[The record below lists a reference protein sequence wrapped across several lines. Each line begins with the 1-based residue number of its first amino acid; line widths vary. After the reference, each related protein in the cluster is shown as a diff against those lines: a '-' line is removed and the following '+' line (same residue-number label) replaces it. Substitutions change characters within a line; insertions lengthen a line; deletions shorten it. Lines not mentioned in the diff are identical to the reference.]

1 MNFDITFG
9 YPVWLIIICLLLGGG
24 YTAILY
30 YKDRAGFGKM
40 TSLALGI
47 LRFLVVFFLAV
58 LLLAPM
64 IERLVNIKEDP
75 MILFVQDNTGSL
87 AFIPDSTYY
96 VNDYPAEVGTFRE
109 ELGRD
114 YDIRTY
120 TFGESF
126 SRDDTFSFD
135 EKFTDMSAIFDG
147 LQTLYSNRNVGAV
160 IIASDG
166 IYNRGI
172 NPVYAS
178 AKNKFPVYTIALGDT
193 TPHKDVILA
202 DVLHNRITY
211 LGNKFPLRVHIEA
224 RECSG
229 ESSTLTVARDEEIL
243 FSKDVSFTS
252 DHHFQTVDLTLE
264 ADETG
269 MQRYHVSL
277 SPVEGEINLANNYK
291 DIFIEVLDSRQK
303 ILLLSNSPHPDV
315 GAIKQSLEDNEN
327 YEVKSYVIDEFDA
340 NVEQFNLV
348 ILHQLPSFEY
358 PISAV
363 LKKLDDNNIP
373 RLFIIGTQTNIS
385 AFNNTV
391 SGITIE
397 PRSGQ
402 FNEALPHF
410 NHNFALF
417 SISRDLKELLSLL
430 PPLHPYFASYET
442 GGAARIF
449 LNQKIGNVVTDDP
462 LVVFTDHGN
471 TKTGVITGEGIWR
484 WRLHNYLHKQNH
496 NAFDGMISK
505 KVQYLSILEDK
516 SQLRIFSENIFY
528 ENEPVKFSAEV
539 YNHSFELIND
549 PELHLTIYNE
559 EGVDYPF
566 VFSRTSNAYILDA
579 GTFPPGDYSYEA
591 VVTVGDD
598 RFKHHGELSVA
609 PLNIE
614 KLQTIANHQIMHSLA
629 AENDGKLFYPGQWSE
644 LLDELKQ
651 REDIKPVLYSQK
663 QFVDAISLSGI
674 FFLILLLVTIEWFV
688 RRRSGTY

>member
-9 YPVWLIIICLLLGGG
+9 YPAWLIIICLLIGGG

-30 YKDRAGFGKM
+30 YRNNEGIGRKA
-40 TSLALGI
+40 SVALGI
-47 LRFLVVFFLAV
+47 LRFVVVFFLAV
-58 LLLAPM
+58 MLLAPM
-64 IERLVNIKEDP
+64 IERLINIEEEP
-75 MILFVQDNTGSL
+75 MILFVQDNTGSIG
-87 AFIPDSTYY
+87 FIPDSAYY
-96 VNDYPAEVGTFRE
+96 INDYSDEVKTFKA
-109 ELGRD
+109 ELGND
-114 YDIRTY
+114 YDVRTY

-126 SRDDTFSFD
+126 NRNDIFTFD

-178 AKNKFPVYTIALGDT
+178 AANKFPLYTIALGDT
-193 TPHKDVILA
+193 SAHKDVILA
-202 DVLHNRITY
+202 DVLHNRVTY

-229 ESSTLTVARDEEIL
+229 ERSTLTITRDNERL
-243 FSKDVSFTS
+243 FTKAVNFTTG
-252 DHHFQTVDLTLE
+252 HYFQTVDITLE
-264 ADETG
+264 ADQVG

-277 SPVEGEINLANNYK
+277 SPVEDEINLANNYK

-303 ILLLSNSPHPDV
+303 ILLLSNTPHPDV
-315 GAIKQSLEDNEN
+315 GAIKQSLENNEN
-327 YEVKSYVIDEFDA
+327 YEVKSYGINEFDG

-348 ILHQLPSFEY
+348 ILHQLPSLEHTL
-358 PISAV
+358 PG
-363 LKKLDDNNIP
+363 LMEKLDEHNIP
-373 RLFIIGTQTNIS
+373 RLFITGSQTNIS
-385 AFNNTV
+385 VFNNLPT
-391 SGITIE
+391 GINIK

-402 FNEALPHF
+402 FNEALPHT

-417 SISRDLKELLSLL
+417 SISREAKDLFGQL
-430 PPLHPYFASYET
+430 PPLYPHFASYET
-442 GGAARIF
+442 DGSVRTF
-449 LNQKIGNVVTDDP
+449 LYQKIGNVVTEEPLIAFSDHDD
-462 LVVFTDHGN
+462 
-471 TKTGVITGEGIWR
+471 TKTGIITGEGIWR
-484 WRLHNYLHKQNH
+484 WRLHNYLHRQNH
-496 NAFDGMISK
+496 IVFDEIISK
-505 KVQYLSILEDK
+505 TIQYLSILEDK

-539 YNHSFELIND
+539 YNQSFELINE
-549 PELHLTIYNE
+549 PELHLTIYNK

-566 VFSRTSNAYILDA
+566 VFSRTSNAYVLDA
-579 GTFPPGDYSYEA
+579 GTFPPGDYTYDA
-591 VVTVGDD
+591 DVTVGDD
-598 RFKHHGELSVA
+598 RFKHHGEFSVA

-614 KLQTIANHQIMHSLA
+614 KLQTIADHQLMHTLA
-629 AENDGKLFYPGQWSE
+629 AENDGKLFYSGQWSE
-644 LLDELKQ
+644 LIDELKQ

-663 QFVDAISLSGI
+663 QFEDAISLRGI